1 MNDAPV
7 QPLAD
12 ADAHARL
19 VAELERRMDLLQ
31 GAPESEFGAFTATDW
46 LLCIGGFV
54 VIPYLLYFWF
64 WP

>member
-1 MNDAPV
+1 MSDDDA
-7 QPLAD
+7 
-12 ADAHARL
+12 AHARL

-31 GAPESEFGAFTATDW
+31 SAPESEFGAFTLLDW
-46 LLCIGGFV
+46 AFCIGVFV